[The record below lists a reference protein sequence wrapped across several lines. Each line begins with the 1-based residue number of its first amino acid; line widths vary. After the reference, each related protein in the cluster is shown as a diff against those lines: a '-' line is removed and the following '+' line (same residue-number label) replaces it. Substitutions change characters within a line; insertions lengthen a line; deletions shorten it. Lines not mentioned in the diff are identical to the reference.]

1 MATSQQI
8 AHAFGNA
15 ICRPVKKTRATP
27 SQRRRELVDAQVVAL
42 RAAIED
48 IRGKA
53 RETPA
58 WAHGYNSAITAIELR
73 IQLLG
78 KAE

>member
-8 AHAFGNA
+8 SNAFGNA
-15 ICRPVKKTRATP
+15 ICRPVKKTRTTP
-27 SQRRRELVDAQVVAL
+27 SKKRRELVDAQVAAL

-48 IRGKA
+48 IRNKA

-58 WAHGYNSAITAIELR
+58 WAHGYNSAITAIESR